1 MKDFTLYPEALE
13 LKQLG
18 FDEPCFA
25 FYDESLYFP
34 NNENQYGTFC
44 NQKLDAASCSAPT
57 YSQAFRWF
65 RDKYGL
71 CIVIKPIADKKLD
84 LGYNLLKNGLIMNA
98 HLTYEG
104 AELACLRN
112 LIKIVKT
119 YGGGE

>member
-44 NQKLDAASCSAPT
+44 NQKLDASSCSAPT

-71 CIVIKPIADKKLD
+71 CIVIKPIDDKKLD

-98 HLTYEG
+98 HTTYEK
-104 AELACLRN
+104 AELACLRK
-112 LIKIVKT
+112 LIEIVN
-119 YGGGE
+119 EQQ

>member
-1 MKDFTLYPEALE
+1 MNKEFIPYEQALE
-13 LKQLG
+13 LKELG
-18 FDEPCFA
+18 FKKDNDFGL
-25 FYDESLYFP
+25 LYKGDDIP
-34 NNENQYGTFC
+34 SILYQ
-44 NQKLDAASCSAPT
+44 
-57 YSQAFRWF
+57 QAFRWF
-65 RDKYGL
+65 REKHGL

-119 YGGGE
+119 YGGGEQ